1 MTVHHM
7 NFLIA
12 SGFLGL
18 SALCLL
24 PGAHRPAS
32 RIPGL
37 LLFVSGL
44 VLLVRAFQ
52 A

>member
-12 SGFLGL
+12 SGFLGI
-18 SALCLL
+18 SAFCLL
-24 PGAHRPAS
+24 LGAHRPAS
-32 RIPGL
+32 RVPGL
-37 LLFVSGL
+37 FLFVSGL
-44 VLLVRAFQ
+44 VPLVRAFQ